1 MEASDLDWYQTVL
14 LAKRLE
20 LLSARNSNLVLAPP
34 GAEPRG
40 DLTDQASAETEA
52 KVQVRLRQTEDRL
65 LRAIDEALARIAQGA
80 FGVCEA
86 CRHPISK
93 ARLNAVPWTRLCRD
107 CKEQRYLAA

>member
-1 MEASDLDWYQTVL
+1 MLRTKAGT
-14 LAKRLE
+14 
-20 LLSARNSNLVLAPP
+20 
-34 GAEPRG
+34 
-40 DLTDQASAETEA
+40 ETEA

-65 LRAIDEALARIAQGA
+65 LRAIDEALARIARGA

-107 CKEQRYLAA
+107 CKEQRYLAALSMAPGSP

>member
-1 MEASDLDWYQTVL
+1 MEASDLDWYQAVL
-14 LAKRLE
+14 LAKRRE
-20 LLSARNSNLVLAPP
+20 LLSARSSNLPP

-65 LRAIDEALARIAQGA
+65 LRAIDEALARIAQGG

-93 ARLNAVPWTRLCRD
+93 ARLDAVPWTRLCRD